1 MKKVIRVGIIG
12 MGGFAGSH
20 QHTAKR
26 LEEDGECRVV
36 CACDPELDK
45 FKTKM
50 AEWEY
55 PRRGVRVFDDYLKM
69 LDACAGELD
78 MVAIPT
84 PVPLHAPMHRAC
96 VERGLAVYLEKPPT
110 LDYQELEAMLAVEAR
125 AGKLTQVG
133 FNYIVENARRRIKAR
148 VIAGEFGALREV
160 GYRGLWARSTSY
172 FQRAPWAGRLI
183 LNGRL
188 VLDSGMG
195 NAMAHHMHNI
205 LFWGGLNG
213 VMDWGQVE
221 WAEAELYRAHA
232 IQGMDTAFVRAGL
245 AGGVR
250 LTAALSHACW
260 NKSDRL
266 EWLVC
271 DNARIEW
278 THAGGYQI
286 AWNDGR
292 REAIPPES
300 VSLMENL
307 RAYYAYLRGEMDRP
321 MTRLADAQPFV
332 QLCDL
337 VYVAAGRINQVPPG
351 YVQRKIL
358 AEDQSESLQI
368 DQLTMATDR
377 FIQAGEWPSRQK
389 LPWAGPGGRAAIEE
403 LPRLRETVERMAAAD
418 AAGK

>member
-1 MKKVIRVGIIG
+1 MKIIRVGIIG

-20 QHTAKR
+20 QLAVKL
-26 LEEDGECRVV
+26 LEETGVCRLV
-36 CACDPELDK
+36 CSCDPDLNKFADK
-45 FKTKM
+45 M
-50 AEWEY
+50 SEWEY
-55 PRRGVRVFDDYLKM
+55 QRRGVKVFDNHLAM

-84 PVPLHAPMHRAC
+84 PVPLHAPMHCAC
-96 VERGLAVYLEKPPT
+96 VGRGLAVYLEKPPT
-110 LDYQELEAMLAVEAR
+110 LNYQELDEMLVVEQR

-133 FNYIVENARRRIKAR
+133 FNYIAENARRRVKQR
-148 VIAGEFGALREV
+148 VVAGEFGALREV

-172 FQRAPWAGRLI
+172 FERARWAGRL
-183 LNGRL
+183 LLDGRL

-195 NAMAHHMHNI
+195 NAMAHHVHNI
-205 LFWGGLNG
+205 LFWGGLHD

-250 LTAALSHACW
+250 LTAVLSHACW
-260 NKSDRL
+260 NKADRQ

-271 DNARIEW
+271 DNARITW
-278 THAGGYQI
+278 TPSEGYQI

-292 REAIPPES
+292 RETIPPEP
-300 VSLMENL
+300 VTLKENL
-307 RAYYAYLRGEMDRP
+307 RAYYAYLRGEEARP
-321 MTRLADAQPFV
+321 LTRLEDARPFV

-337 VYVAAGRINQVPPG
+337 VYVAAGRINQVSPK

-358 AEDQSESLQI
+358 PEEQAESLQI
-368 DQLTMATDR
+368 DGLSQAADR
-377 FIQAGEWPSRQK
+377 FIQNGEWPSRQG
-389 LPWAGPGGRAAIEE
+389 LPWAGPGGQAAVGE
-403 LPRLRETVERMAAAD
+403 LPRLRATVERMAAEAG
-418 AAGK
+418 AAGA